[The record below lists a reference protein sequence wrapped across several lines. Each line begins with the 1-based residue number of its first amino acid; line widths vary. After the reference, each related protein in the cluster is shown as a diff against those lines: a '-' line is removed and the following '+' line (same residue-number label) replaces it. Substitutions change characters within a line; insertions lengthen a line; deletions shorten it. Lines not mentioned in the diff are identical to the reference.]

1 MQRASPAGLAGFV
14 PAPIIVGPAPSYSG
28 SRTSPA
34 TTPVRYSRQS
44 KLALAPGDA
53 HMARQRRALVA
64 AVDHEVMAFGL
75 AGDRLIDG
83 VVEQVVALRGTQHA
97 AQVGGIVLAE
107 AHEQRARAGDAHAV
121 AGFAEIVRQRRDEAE
136 PAAGLAHAHVAGRPA
151 GAVIDLVEGEAVGE
165 PGSHHRQRQV
175 LLEPVLADIAER

>member
-97 AQVGGIVLAE
+97 AQVGSVFLAE

-121 AGFAEIVRQRRDEAE
+121 AGFAEIVRQGRDEAE
-136 PAAGLAHAHVAGRPA
+136 PPSGLGDPHIAGWTAGSI
-151 GAVIDLVEGEAVGE
+151 VDLVESE
-165 PGSHHRQRQV
+165 PLGKPRPHDRERQI
-175 LLEPVLADIAER
+175 LIEPAFANVP